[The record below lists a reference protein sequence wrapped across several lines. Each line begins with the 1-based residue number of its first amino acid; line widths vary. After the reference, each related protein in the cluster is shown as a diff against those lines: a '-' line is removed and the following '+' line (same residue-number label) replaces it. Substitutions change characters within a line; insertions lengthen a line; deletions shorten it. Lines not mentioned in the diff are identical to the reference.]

1 MTGVRTST
9 RSRLRRALLAPAYNT
24 SPRLAPD
31 GGAVAFVRNTDEG
44 PELWLRTAD
53 GDERRLAAHP
63 GETLADLRW
72 TADGT
77 MLIYRHGPVN
87 GTRWSLAGL
96 HPTVARSGGGVGA
109 VRYETPGSVT
119 EYWLS
124 RHDPATAVY
133 SCRRPGSSGLELFRL
148 TLTDP
153 PDSDSGADLG
163 PGSGP
168 GFGGSGGEP
177 VSVAGDQ
184 GFRQWF
190 VDPVLRPRGGIR
202 LGGDGSVEIVLGDRL
217 ESAREVLRIGARE
230 ADDLSVQGFSAD
242 GRRLF
247 LLTSYDA
254 KTRRLISIGS
264 TSGATMTVFA
274 HPTLD
279 VDGYPI
285 AGDGVWFEPATGLP
299 DICAVTDQRLR
310 YHALNP
316 ARQQAVARLT
326 ATDAGSAVLVDRSA
340 DDRTW
345 LVGRVRDDG
354 PVAYHV
360 FEPATGRSE
369 PLFLDRPD
377 LAGYQLPKLEDFI
390 FVAGDGR
397 ELTGYAMRP
406 VYHRLP
412 LPTVVVVHDG
422 PADRD
427 SWRFH
432 AEAQYLAS
440 LGYLSLHINHRGSRG
455 FGVEFRRAGNSGYGG
470 RMQQDLYDAV
480 AHGVRSGLVDRDRVA
495 FLGTSYG
502 GHAALLAA
510 YTRSDLVRCAVA
522 ISDRLGHVRIP
533 TADRVVLFEEIERF
547 LADRLG

>member
-1 MTGVRTST
+1 M
-9 RSRLRRALLAPAYNT
+9 RRALLAPAYNS

-31 GGAVAFVRNTDEG
+31 GSAVAFVRNTDEG
-44 PELWLRTAD
+44 PELWLRTAAA
-53 GDERRLAAHP
+53 DERRLAAHP
-63 GETLADLRW
+63 GETIDDLRW

-77 MLIYRHGPVN
+77 MLVYRHSPSGRN
-87 GTRWSLAGL
+87 EWSLAAAR
-96 HPTVARSGGGVGA
+96 PTDTSGDGGDTGPARYG
-109 VRYETPGSVT
+109 TPGPVT

-124 RHDPATAVY
+124 RHDPTTAVY
-133 SCRRPGSSGLELFRL
+133 SCRRPGASGPELFRL
-148 TLTDP
+148 SLNASLD
-153 PDSDSGADLG
+153 
-163 PGSGP
+163 
-168 GFGGSGGEP
+168 GGEP
-177 VSVAGDQ
+177 VLVAREQ

-190 VDPVLRPRGGIR
+190 VDPTLQPRGGIR
-202 LGGDGSVEIVLGDRL
+202 TGGDGSVEIVLGDRL
-217 ESAREVLRIGARE
+217 ETARGVLRIGARE
-230 ADDLSVQGFSAD
+230 ADDLSVQAFSAD

-247 LLTSYDA
+247 LLTSYDS

-316 ARQQAVARLT
+316 AKQQAVGRLA
-326 ATDAGSAVLVDRSA
+326 ATGTGSAVIVDRSA

-345 LVGRVRDDG
+345 LIGQVRDDG

-360 FEPATGRSE
+360 FEPTTGRSE

-377 LAGYQLPKLEDFI
+377 LADYQLPKLEDFI

-422 PADRD
+422 PTDRE

-455 FGVEFRRAGNSGYGG
+455 FGVEFRRAGNHEYGG

-480 AHGVRSGLVDRDRVA
+480 AHGVQSGLVDRDRVA
-495 FLGTSYG
+495 FFGTSYG

-522 ISDRLGHVRIP
+522 LSDRFGHQQLA
-533 TADRVVLFEEIERF
+533 TADRLVLFEEIERF
-547 LADRLG
+547 LADRLS